1 MDNNFNM
8 DNKSLKE
15 ELSNSVREYLNIDEE
30 IKKLN
35 IAIKERRLKM
45 KMLSG
50 MILDN
55 MSNNDIHHINI
66 KNGVLVYKETESF
79 KGLSKKTLLD
89 GLSIYFNNNEDKTS
103 EAAQTVLENRPKVKK
118 VSLKLQRF

>member
-1 MDNNFNM
+1 MDTSNNMENL
-8 DNKSLKE
+8 SLKE
-15 ELSNSVREYLNIDEE
+15 ELSNSVKEYLNLDDE

-45 KMLSG
+45 KMLSNI
-50 MILDN
+50 ILDS

-103 EAAQTVLENRPKVKK
+103 EAAQTVMDNRPKVKK
-118 VSLKLQRF
+118 VSLKLQKF

>member
-1 MDNNFNM
+1 MDYNFNM
-8 DNKSLKE
+8 DNSLKE
-15 ELSNSVREYLNIDEE
+15 ELSNSVREYLTIEEE